1 MRYLPLFVLLL
12 SMLFDLRPSTAEGR
26 DSVLLYFGSPHCSP
40 CKLMKPR
47 IRALELEGTPVR
59 QIDVLQEPYLASR
72 YGVRQTPTFIV
83 ILGQKELT
91 RLVGPQSLVQLRQ
104 AIANDSP
111 NAIVPTWSKAQ
122 ERPRGNLSSHR
133 KFGSASANV
142 LSSNHADLSPIGG
155 QQIVTANSVSS
166 LGEAMPN
173 QHTADSIE
181 RARAAT
187 VRLRVHDPNGYGTG
201 TGTII
206 DTRDGEALVL
216 TCGHLFRETGVDSEI
231 EVDIFR
237 GGQCFTLQGRLIDY
251 DSQIHDIGLVGIR
264 TEIEF
269 QPIRLRSDSDHARNG
284 ETVFSFGCDRGS
296 LPTRRDTRITGVNRY
311 NQHLGLTNYEIEGA
325 PIDGRSG
332 GGLFDQQGFLI
343 GVCNAADYQE
353 NVGIYAGLGSIR
365 KQLERIGMASLMS
378 QD

>member
-1 MRYLPLFVLLL
+1 MRYLPLFVFLP
-12 SMLFDLRPSTAEGR
+12 SMLFDLAPSTAEGHNTI
-26 DSVLLYFGSPHCSP
+26 LLYFGSSHCSP

-59 QIDVLQEPYLASR
+59 QIDVLQEPYFASR

-83 ILGQKELT
+83 ISGQKELT
-91 RLVGPQSLVQLRQ
+91 RLVGPQSVVQLRR

-111 NAIVPTWSKAQ
+111 NAIVPTWSKGK
-122 ERPRGNLSSHR
+122 EHPSGNLSSHHQ
-133 KFGSASANV
+133 FGSASAIP
-142 LSSNHADLSPIGG
+142 LRSNNADSFSTGG
-155 QQIVTANSVSS
+155 ERVVTANSVVS
-166 LGEAMPN
+166 LSEAMPN
-173 QHTADSIE
+173 QRMADSIE

-187 VRLRVHDPNGYGTG
+187 VRLRIHDPDGHSTG

-206 DTRDGEALVL
+206 DARDGEVLVL
-216 TCGHLFRETGVDSEI
+216 TCGHLFREAGVDSEI
-231 EVDIFR
+231 EVDVFR
-237 GGQCFTLQGRLIDY
+237 GGQCVTLPGRLIDF
-251 DSQIHDIGLVGIR
+251 DPQIHDIGLVGIR
-264 TEIEF
+264 TEIAF
-269 QPIRLRSDSDHARNG
+269 QPIRLRSDSHHARNG

-296 LPTRRDTRITGVNRY
+296 LPTRRDTRITGVNKY

-343 GVCNAADYQE
+343 GVCNAADYRD
-353 NVGIYAGLGSIR
+353 NVGIYAGLTSIG
-365 KQLERIGMASLMS
+365 KQLKRIGMASLIS